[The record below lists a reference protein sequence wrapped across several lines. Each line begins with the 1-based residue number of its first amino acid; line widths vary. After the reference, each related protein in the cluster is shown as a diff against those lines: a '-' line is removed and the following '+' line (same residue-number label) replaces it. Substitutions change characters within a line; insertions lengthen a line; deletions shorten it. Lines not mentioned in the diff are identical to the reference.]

1 VKERRPR
8 ASPLT
13 LLIHAWSGRR
23 YPHRY
28 LRHQERDRDDIPQ
41 THKSRKDMD
50 DYEEAILFTFGEL
63 ESRLDRLEYVLS
75 GPKAL
80 SEEKPQTIPD
90 RIHRIEKSLQ
100 TLGAHTSLLSDA
112 HELRMLECF
121 LCGSQ
126 GLQLQ

>member
-1 VKERRPR
+1 
-8 ASPLT
+8 

-23 YPHRY
+23 YPQRY